1 MKGLTLTQKEQARLQ
16 VLNGILEGQISV
28 DEAAEVLGVSER
40 HVWRILA
47 EYRKEGAAALAHGNR
62 GRRANNSI
70 PEEART
76 QVVALARTRYA
87 RVNHTHL
94 TELLAEREEIVLGR
108 STVRRILVGAG
119 MASPRR
125 RRPPLH
131 RVRRQRMSQEGMLL
145 QVDGSVH
152 AWLEERGP
160 RCTLLLAIDDATSTV
175 PYALFRHEE
184 DTHGY
189 FLLMQELIRRCGVP
203 LALYS
208 DRHAVFKYVPGSHQS
223 PAPTQF
229 GRAMAELGV
238 EQIFARSPEAK
249 GRVERANGT
258 FQDRLVT
265 ELRLAGARTISEA
278 NQVLWAFL
286 TRFNKRFGVPP
297 AQSTNAY
304 RSPDP
309 DLNLAGI
316 LCFKH
321 SRKVARDNTVKY
333 NWHTLQLLPSSER
346 STYVGAHVVVQ
357 ERLDGRR
364 SLVVCYQNHNRPDQ
378 LYPGSATASWCPPD
392 SEQPRREVLAAS
404 SWRTSG
410 CIAWTP
416 TVLRWSRAR
425 RPLYLERCLRWPRSA
440 SSVLSKP
447 NRPYPGSATAS
458 WCPPDSGLE
467 VLAASPWRTS
477 LPWRDRW
484 SRARRTGSDDRDR
497 PGTRRREIDHGSRE

>member
-1 MKGLTLTQKEQARLQ
+1 MKGLTLTQKEQARLH

-131 RVRRQRMSQEGMLL
+131 RVRRQRMSQEGMLV

-321 SRKVARDNTVKY
+321 SRKVGQRQHRQV
-333 NWHTLQLLPSSER
+333 QL
-346 STYVGAHVVVQ
+346 A
-357 ERLDGRR
+357 
-364 SLVVCYQNHNRPDQ
+364 
-378 LYPGSATASWCPPD
+378 YPPTASF
-392 SEQPRREVLAAS
+392 E
-404 SWRTSG
+404 RT
-410 CIAWTP
+410 
-416 TVLRWSRAR
+416 VHLRWSAR
-425 RPLYLERCLRWPRSA
+425 GGPGAIGRQA

-458 WCPPDSGLE
+458 WCPPDSERHSRSWQRHRGE
-467 VLAASPWRTS
+467 PRCRHGHQ
-477 LPWRDRW
+477 RDRW